1 MLKYSSFMSMHCK
14 NQECVIDFSN
24 ANLFFTFGGG
34 GCYYQLILSSIM
46 DGILNPD

>member
-24 ANLFFTFGGG
+24 ANLFFTFKGGG
-34 GCYYQLILSSIM
+34 ELLSINIEQHNGWYIES
-46 DGILNPD
+46 